1 MKTLS
6 NEVAAQID
14 AAFDFRGH
22 VTVSFADGKT
32 LEGYLFNR
40 ELAPMKGDAY
50 IEMIPKDSDQ
60 RLRFPAADVKAV
72 AITGKDFA
80 SPFVPPKKD

>member
-1 MKTLS
+1 MTLS
-6 NEVAAQID
+6 NKVAAQINE
-14 AAFDFRGH
+14 AFDFRGH
-22 VTVSFADGKT
+22 VTVSFTDGKT

-40 ELAPMKGDAY
+40 ELTPMNGEAY
-50 IEMIPKDSDQ
+50 IEMIPKDTDQ
-60 RLRFPAADVKAV
+60 RLRFPAASVKSV

>member
-1 MKTLS
+1 MTLS
-6 NEVAAQID
+6 NETAKQID
-14 AAFDFRGH
+14 EAFDFRGH
-22 VTVSFADGKT
+22 VTVTFADGKT

-40 ELAPMKGDAY
+40 ELAPMKGEAY
-50 IEMIPKDSDQ
+50 IEMIPKNSDD
-60 RLRFPAADVKAV
+60 RLRFPAASVKSV

>member
-1 MKTLS
+1 MPLS
-6 NEVAAQID
+6 TEIAAQID
-14 AAFDFRGH
+14 EAFDFRGH
-22 VTVSFADGKT
+22 VTVRFTDGKT

-40 ELAPMKGDAY
+40 ELAPMKGEAY
-50 IEMIPKDSDQ
+50 IEVIPKDTDQ
-60 RLRFPAADVKAV
+60 RLSFPAASVQSV